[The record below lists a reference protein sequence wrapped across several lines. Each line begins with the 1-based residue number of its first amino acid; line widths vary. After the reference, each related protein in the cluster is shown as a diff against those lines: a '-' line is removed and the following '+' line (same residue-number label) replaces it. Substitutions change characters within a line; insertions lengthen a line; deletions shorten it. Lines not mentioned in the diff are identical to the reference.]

1 MISEKFLLE
10 KTARS
15 FTSSMIGQRLIEA
28 GHITEQQLREAL
40 AAQAETGLLLGEV
53 CMLKGWINYFQL
65 RECLPPMRSR
75 IGERLL
81 SAGLITIEQL
91 WKAILEQRQ
100 TGELLGEILVSNGC
114 VKQAMLDKFLD
125 RQH

>member
-1 MISEKFLLE
+1 MISEQLLLE

-40 AAQAETGLLLGEV
+40 AAQGETGLLLGEV
-53 CMLKGWINYFQL
+53 CMLKGWIDYSQL

-100 TGELLGEILVSNGC
+100 TGELLGEILVSNGY

-125 RQH
+125 R